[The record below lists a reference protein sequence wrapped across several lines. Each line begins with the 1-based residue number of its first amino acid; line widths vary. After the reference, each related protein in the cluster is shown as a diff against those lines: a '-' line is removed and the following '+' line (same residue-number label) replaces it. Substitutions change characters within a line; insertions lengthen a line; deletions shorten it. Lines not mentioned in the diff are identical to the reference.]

1 MLLGSGMMIMSRESG
16 IMSPESP
23 GAGAPGQSWRGKH
36 AMFTDF
42 VKAVDKALQHAAF
55 FRKADLHVHSYE
67 SHDFPRKMPGA
78 PGDPIPASAYKVST
92 PQDFL
97 AGARLGER
105 GLDIVAITDHNKCR
119 AACQIAAELTGGRLV
134 LPGVE
139 ISVQCTE
146 LAPDS
151 VHLVAIFP
159 RKTASEDIEQIF
171 LYSGMPPYDERDET
185 AKVTSLQV
193 SELLKRIH
201 DAGGICIAAHVNT
214 EGGLREYVRAR
225 NVESL
230 SMRREIARL
239 SARQDRTHDEEGR
252 LDALKQQQADV
263 DNELQ
268 ERLLRFLTQA
278 QFDAVQIQKPM
289 DAQHYAALHCSP
301 LGIQPIA
308 CVLCSDAHSPS
319 DVGMRGH
326 TTYLRMGEVSLEG
339 VRRALQDPLTRIRF
353 EEEKGANTIMAGVHF
368 GPADAAEDGVGFF
381 RRETIGFADNLT
393 CLIGGRGAG
402 KSAVI
407 DALRFAFML
416 PLDAIEENR
425 LRVDVERRQA
435 KTLAGTEVRVLLR
448 RPDGQALVLTRRYEG
463 PDSPPTQCFRVDGRE
478 TDVDVGSSNWTRIRL
493 FGWSEIEALAT
504 DCAKQRRLLD
514 AFVPEL
520 EPLKAAREDQLEA
533 LRANTDEILRE
544 VRGTRSLI
552 PKVTELPDLRRELRI
567 IETPEMQAV
576 FEEVDAARKGAAI
589 LREGIGKL
597 DEIEAWFLD
606 AAGDQHDVESAIRGW
621 LTGAIEALDE
631 HEIEGEALAG
641 KSDEIRT
648 LAAQARREYGK
659 LLGSIARIRQI
670 LEAQSDPIG
679 KALDTAKGTL
689 LEKARSIYG
698 EELERGDMREEDVV
712 ARVGERAKLNRRVSE
727 LERTQDQIEEGKRR
741 VGELLDTRWTQLVE
755 DLREARRT
763 VSDKREENV
772 RDINTR
778 LGALS
783 GRVSISVDLM
793 PDGDR
798 ERFAVRLGAD
808 QAGEPGLL
816 YRVRIRSWRES
827 EYAQQIAQHLLPAD
841 FARAVIERD
850 AAALGIDPGEQASG
864 ISVSHAERVIEHL
877 SPFDDDEWY
886 DDAGLEQLLRLQE
899 LEIEDR
905 PVICLG
911 EEPIEELSPGQR
923 CTALVPIILL
933 QGNEPLIID
942 QPEDNLDNRLV
953 FDVVV
958 DVLRSLKEERQVIA
972 ATHNPN
978 IPVSGDA
985 EQIVVLE
992 AVSKKRG
999 RATVQGSIDRDEVIK
1014 EVTDIME
1021 GSEQA
1026 FELRAQKYGYDLRR
1040 RPGPHRDSP

>member
-1 MLLGSGMMIMSRESG
+1 
-16 IMSPESP
+16 MSPESP

-42 VKAVDKALQHAAF
+42 VEAVDKALQHAAF
-55 FRKADLHVHSYE
+55 FRKADLHVHTYE
-67 SHDFPRKMPGA
+67 SHDFPRKIPGA
-78 PGDPIPASAYKVST
+78 PGDPIPASAHDIDT
-92 PQDFL
+92 PDDFL
-97 AGARLGER
+97 AQARLGER

-119 AACQIAAELTGGRLV
+119 AACQIAGQAKGRPLV

-139 ISVQCTE
+139 ISVQCAE
-146 LAPDS
+146 LDPNT

-159 RKTASEDIEQIF
+159 GQTAPEDIERIF
-171 LYSGMPPYDERDET
+171 LGSGMAPYNTRDED
-185 AKVTSLQV
+185 ARVTSLQV
-193 SELLKRIH
+193 SQLLKRIH
-201 DAGGICIAAHVNT
+201 EGGGICIAAHANT
-214 EGGLREYVRAR
+214 KRGIREYVRGSSI
-225 NVESL
+225 ESL

-239 SARQDRTHDEEGR
+239 MAKGDRTDDEERR
-252 LDALKQQQADV
+252 LDRLREGHAEV
-263 DNELQ
+263 DDKLQ
-268 ERLLRFLTQA
+268 ERLLRFLAEA
-278 QFDAVQIQKPM
+278 QFDGVEIQKPM

-416 PLDAIEENR
+416 PLDAIEEDR

-448 RPDGQALVLTRRYEG
+448 RPDGQGLVLTRRYKG
-463 PDSPPTQCFRVDGRE
+463 PDSLPTQCFRVDGRE

-504 DCAKQRRLLD
+504 DCANQRRLLD
-514 AFVPEL
+514 AFIPEL
-520 EPLKAAREDQLEA
+520 EPLKAAREEHLEA
-533 LRANTDEILRE
+533 LRLDAEEILRE
-544 VRGTRSLI
+544 VRLVRSLT
-552 PKVTELPDLRRELRI
+552 PKVRELPDWRRELRA
-567 IETPEMQAV
+567 IETPEMQQI
-576 FEEVDAARKGAAI
+576 FEEVDAAQKGDAI
-589 LREGIGKL
+589 LTGGIERL
-597 DEIEAWFLD
+597 DQIEASFLD
-606 AAGDQHDVESAIRGW
+606 AGGDQRDVEGAIGEW
-621 LTGAIEALDE
+621 LTEAVEALE
-631 HEIEGEALAG
+631 EREIEGETLAS
-641 KSDEIRT
+641 KSDQIRE
-648 LAAQARREYGK
+648 LAAQAQRHYDR

-670 LEAQSDPIG
+670 LDGESNAIG
-679 KALDTAKGTL
+679 EALDAARGTL

-698 EELERGDMREEDVV
+698 EELERGDMSEEDVV
-712 ARVGERAKLNRRVSE
+712 RRVGQRAELKTRVSE
-727 LERTQDQIEEGKRR
+727 MERTQKQIEKGKRR
-741 VGELLDTRWTQLVE
+741 VEELLGARWEVLVE
-755 DLREARRT
+755 HLRKARRA
-763 VSDKREENV
+763 VSDKRAEKV
-772 RDINTR
+772 RGINAD
-778 LGALS
+778 LGELS
-783 GRVSISVDLM
+783 GRVSVSVDLI

-798 ERFAVRLGAD
+798 EAFAVRLGAGE
-808 QAGEPGLL
+808 AGEPGLL
-816 YRVRIRSWRES
+816 YRVGIRSWRES
-827 EYAQQIAQHLLPAD
+827 EYPQQIAQHLLPAD

-850 AAALGIDPGEQASG
+850 AAALGIDSGEQASG

-886 DDAGLEQLLRLQE
+886 DDARLEQLLRLQE

-958 DVLRSLKEERQVIA
+958 DVLRSLKEQRQVIA

-992 AVSKKRG
+992 AVSKNRG

-1040 RPGPHRDSP
+1040 RSGPHRDSP